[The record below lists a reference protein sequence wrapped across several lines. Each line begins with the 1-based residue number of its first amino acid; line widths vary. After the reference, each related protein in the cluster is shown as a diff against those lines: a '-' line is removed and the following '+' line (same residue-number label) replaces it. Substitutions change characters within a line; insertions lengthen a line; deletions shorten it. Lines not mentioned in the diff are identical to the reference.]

1 MTDIDR
7 PRKGYNPDRVYRY
20 RIITMNSGDPSP
32 FSGFYSVDAY
42 YIKGRELE
50 QLHESLPIKVQTSLK
65 DGQIKNADFQLL
77 MSLCWFCWGG
87 MDIKKYGLLDWF
99 KKPIILHD
107 YYLNFTI
114 RILSALRNFDRSK
127 GNWASQV
134 RFARQGAVTMTM
146 RDHMKLRRNARLFEQ
161 LDESQNQECT
171 WEDIEN
177 ELFTAKQAEVI

>member
-1 MTDIDR
+1 MIDVDR
-7 PRKGYNPDRVYRY
+7 PRNGYNPDRIYNY
-20 RIITMNSGDPSP
+20 RIIQMDSRSCGIVHEM
-32 FSGFYSVDAY
+32 YSINTFE
-42 YIKGRELE
+42 IKGRELE
-50 QLHESLPIKVQTSLK
+50 QLHESLPIKVQFALR
-65 DGQIKNADFQLL
+65 DGKINNADFQLL

-177 ELFTAKQAEVI
+177 EMFTAKQAEVI